1 MKLIYSTVFALLVI
15 SLFTIGCKK
24 DKDDEGSKNYF
35 KVDGTE
41 YELTGGFIENWGNDY
56 GAYNLDLTLIGPG
69 VTVHH
74 NSGEVD
80 SLTGTGQALYLEI
93 FTSQASQLDV
103 RDYTFDQSAS
113 GTSGTFDT
121 GMIGIGYNFSV
132 GGGTLYPVNG
142 GTATVKAVGSEY
154 EISFNL
160 TASGKNVTGYYKG
173 SLQYYNYGDKKASG
187 TLQVVSK
194 GKRL

>member
-1 MKLIYSTVFALLVI
+1 MKLIYSTVVALLVI

-41 YELTGGFIENWGNDY
+41 YELTGGFIENY
-56 GAYNLDLTLIGPG
+56 GFYDNAYNLDLTLIGPG
-69 VTVHH
+69 VTIHH

-80 SLTGTGQALYLEI
+80 SLSGTGQAMYLEI
-93 FTSQASQLDV
+93 YTSQAGQLDV
-103 RDYTFDQSAS
+103 RDYTFDQSAN

-132 GGGTLYPVNG
+132 GGGTLYIVNG

-173 SLQYYNYGDKKASG
+173 SLQYYNYGKKNASG
-187 TLQVVSK
+187 TSPVLSK
-194 GKRL
+194 RQRL